1 MLHYKK
7 NILCFFISFLLL
19 GVSTIVNADHT
30 YKTSIV
36 KKVLPAVVEV
46 HAERGNMDV
55 GNGQPQERGGFK
67 FRQPQGQQAP
77 QGRPSPKQDPQHV
90 GSGFVISSDGYIL
103 TNAHVVNNIFDGGK
117 VIVIF
122 QSDKSYEADLV
133 NYDEESDIALLKIN
147 NAEHGKVFEY
157 LEWGKTPEMGQDVI
171 AIGSPMGQ
179 SFTVTFGNVSSLNRF
194 VPKSA
199 PFVPYIQTDA
209 SINPGNSGGPLLN
222 SAGYV
227 IGINTMIITGSGGA
241 GAGSVGIGFAID
253 GDYVQKTVSQLK
265 ALQKGQRI
273 HRPYMGIVFRPVK
286 KEDYGKLD
294 HMFKYGYGAYVQEI
308 VPDSPAEGI
317 LKVGDIITKID
328 MKIFKWKLL
337 ATKVKSKKVGDKAYF
352 IILRDG
358 MLIPLTF
365 TMSEMK

>member
-19 GVSTIVNADHT
+19 GISTVVNADHT

-36 KKVLPAVVEV
+36 KKVLPAVVEI
-46 HAERGNMDV
+46 HTEKGKMSAGM
-55 GNGQPQERGGFK
+55 QPQKRGGFK
-67 FRQPQGQQAP
+67 FRQPQGQQP
-77 QGRPSPKQDPQHV
+77 QGRMNPKQDPQHV

-103 TNAHVVNNIFDGGK
+103 TNAHVINNIFTGGK

-122 QSDKSYEADLV
+122 QNDKSYEADLI

-157 LEWGKTPEMGQDVI
+157 LEWGETPELGQDVI

-222 SAGYV
+222 SAGHV
-227 IGINTMIITGSGGA
+227 VGINTMIITGSGSSA
-241 GAGSVGIGFAID
+241 PGSVGLGFAID
-253 GDYVQKTVSQLK
+253 GDYVQKTVEQLK
-265 ALQKGQRI
+265 ALPTGQRI
-273 HRPYMGIVFRPVK
+273 QRPYMGIVFRPVT

-294 HMFKYGYGAYVQEI
+294 NLYEFGYGAYIREI
-308 VPDSPAEGI
+308 VPGSPAEGI
-317 LKVGDIITKID
+317 LKVGDIINRVDAKPI
-328 MKIFKWKLL
+328 KWKLL
-337 ATKVKSKKVGDKAYF
+337 ATKVKSKKIGDTTYF
-352 IILRDG
+352 IVIRNG
-358 MLIPLTF
+358 MVVPITF
-365 TMSEMK
+365 IMSAMKE

>member
-7 NILCFFISFLLL
+7 NTLLCFFISFLLL

-36 KKVLPAVVEV
+36 KKVLPAVVEI
-46 HAERGNMDV
+46 HAERGKMSA
-55 GNGQPQERGGFK
+55 GMQPQNRGGFK
-67 FRQPQGQQAP
+67 FRQPQGQP
-77 QGRPSPKQDPQHV
+77 QGRPSPKQDSQHV
-90 GSGFVISSDGYIL
+90 GSGFVISSDGYVL

-117 VIVIF
+117 IIVIF

-227 IGINTMIITGSGGA
+227 IGINTMIITGGG

>member
-19 GVSTIVNADHT
+19 GISTVVNADHT

-36 KKVLPAVVEV
+36 KKVLPAVVEI
-46 HAERGNMDV
+46 HTEKGKMSAGM
-55 GNGQPQERGGFK
+55 QPQKRGGFK
-67 FRQPQGQQAP
+67 FRQPQGQQP
-77 QGRPSPKQDPQHV
+77 QGRMNPKQDPQHV

-103 TNAHVVNNIFDGGK
+103 TNAHVINNIFTGGK

-122 QSDKSYEADLV
+122 QNDKSYEADIV

-157 LEWGKTPEMGQDVI
+157 LEWGETPELGQDVI

-222 SAGYV
+222 SAGHV
-227 IGINTMIITGSGGA
+227 VGINTMIITGSGSSA
-241 GAGSVGIGFAID
+241 PGSVGLGFAID
-253 GDYVQKTVSQLK
+253 GDYVQKTVEQLK
-265 ALQKGQRI
+265 ALPTGQRI
-273 HRPYMGIVFRPVK
+273 QRPYMGIVFRPVT

-294 HMFKYGYGAYVQEI
+294 NLYEFGYGAYIREI
-308 VPDSPAEGI
+308 VPGSPAEGI
-317 LKVGDIITKID
+317 LKVGDIINRVDAKPI
-328 MKIFKWKLL
+328 KWKLL
-337 ATKVKSKKVGDKAYF
+337 ATKVKSKKIGDTTYF
-352 IILRDG
+352 IVIRNG
-358 MLIPLTF
+358 MVVPITF
-365 TMSEMK
+365 IMSAMKE